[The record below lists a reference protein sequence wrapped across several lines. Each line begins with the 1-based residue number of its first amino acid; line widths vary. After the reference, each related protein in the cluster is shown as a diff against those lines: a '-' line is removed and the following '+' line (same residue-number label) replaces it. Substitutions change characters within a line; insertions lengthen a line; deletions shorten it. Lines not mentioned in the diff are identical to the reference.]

1 MRRLW
6 RSALVVTGA
15 GLVAATPATA
25 TPAPPTPTPAP
36 PTTVSEVEELAPDSL
51 IPVPAGC
58 PVPAP
63 ADAVFVGTVLDK
75 DGFIE
80 KGTVR
85 FQIDQLRAG
94 QTSPYSVDGVI
105 DIRYGPDSKY
115 LDIDAQYLVGAAVDP
130 AIGVLASKVA
140 PDAPLFGGD
149 AVIGLEDT
157 EVECPTLDDPVQT
170 LHVDGTPVDSGLFSP
185 MFEDRRL
192 LLATVGV
199 PAAVVGVVLV
209 GLVLLRWVLNV
220 GFRGIFA
227 LGRDAV
233 TPHPDRRAQRV
244 RTHRRDDDADRDLVD
259 AP

>member
-1 MRRLW
+1 MRL
-6 RSALVVTGA
+6 ALVGA
-15 GLVAATPATA
+15 GLVVLAVG
-25 TPAPPTPTPAP
+25 TPTGESDRANAAP
-36 PTTVSEVEELAPDSL
+36 DPDGQSEISPDSL

-58 PVPAP
+58 PVPEP

-75 DGFIE
+75 DGFID

-85 FQIDQLRAG
+85 YRVDQLRAG
-94 QTSPYSVDGVI
+94 NTSPYSVDGVI

-115 LDIDAQYLVGAAVDP
+115 LDVESQYLVGASIDP
-130 AIGVLASKVA
+130 AIGVLASKVS

-157 EVECPTLDDPVQT
+157 EVDCPDLEDPVRT
-170 LHVDGTPVDSGLFSP
+170 LEVDGSPVDSGLFSP
-185 MFEDRRL
+185 LFEDRRV

-209 GLVLLRWVLNV
+209 ALILVRWILNL

-233 TPHPDRRAQRV
+233 TPHPDRRVQRV
-244 RTHRRDDDADRDLVD
+244 RQHQVVEDDSDSERSDLVD
-259 AP
+259 ST